1 MHKIGRNCLYH
12 KKIKSRP
19 SIITIG
25 LFLDMFFLKLFP
37 ELLLI
42 SCNMWGG
49 YLKNIVNWKC
59 QITKWDIHAKIIWAF
74 SLNENLI
81 CNYKIKSEYCVLEF
95 STNLILASTDK
106 FFYIVANSKK
116 FAPISNNGLLFSH
129 TFLGPYFADCT
140 NIGIRI
146 PTLHTNPC
154 L

>member
-59 QITKWDIHAKIIWAF
+59 QITKWDVHAKIIWAF
-74 SLNENLI
+74 SQNESLI
-81 CNYKIKSEYCVLEF
+81 CNYKIKSEYCGLELFVQICYWPRLINF
-95 STNLILASTDK
+95 STSYLIRKNLHLFPITGSFFTFFTK
-106 FFYIVANSKK
+106 FK
-116 FAPISNNGLLFSH
+116 FCICSMH
-129 TFLGPYFADCT
+129 
-140 NIGIRI
+140 
-146 PTLHTNPC
+146 
-154 L
+154 